1 MRKYVLKQRNGVLF
15 AGIIFT
21 FLILCMYSCFLT
33 VPVISDETTTMANAA
48 WLSGYDWSWM
58 VAALGG
64 YYYRFGQAFLT
75 LPFFALF
82 DNPDVIYRLSMVL
95 QSAIQVSIIPVVY
108 VICRRH
114 LSVKSQKTALLLG
127 TAVCLVPSMVLYTFY
142 YRGDFLLGVLPWYVL
157 LFFLETVKA
166 AEESR
171 RLSRILY
178 TMLAVFFSVFS
189 YTAHTRGIIVIIS
202 LVLVAVF
209 FKIFEK
215 KNSLHW
221 GSLFIAAIIF
231 ILIDTKTGNIFKN
244 ALYSIG
250 GLNANAIETTNVSS
264 YFAIFSFDA
273 IKDLVML
280 CLSWLQTLVAS
291 TQGLVLIGIVAFF
304 SLFIKVWFTKSVQ
317 ITVNEKIVTVF
328 SGLIFAGYYAAGAL
342 FFRGTYLALRTGEL
356 ERRVDRLLYDRY
368 AVCGAGMIIFLALYV
383 LCCKRE
389 WFRLKEKLISIIAA
403 AFIFAVWIWKI
414 LPTAVKYTGYI
425 YNAIILNTFNTIS
438 DPAKILSGE
447 YFTREALL
455 GISILG
461 GGLMFLILVIS
472 LWKNRRCPYVI
483 LTVVLLSDLLL
494 IHVNY
499 IKVRKASNDYV
510 AEATGEVVDFMQEF
524 EDEITECYPYILKGS
539 LSGIRIQFYQSQ
551 LMNYKMF
558 GKRQEEQLGQ
568 DNYFIISDH
577 DDINTDWYENDY
589 YLFEDFDYENAEYD
603 IVYVKGNALMQEMEK
618 LGYEMVKYI
627 PSEE

>member
-1 MRKYVLKQRNGVLF
+1 MKKKIFKNQNMIVLWGSVTAFLF
-15 AGIIFT
+15 LSAYSY
-21 FLILCMYSCFLT
+21 FLV

-58 VAALGG
+58 VTALGG
-64 YYYRFGQAFLT
+64 YYYRFGQALLT
-75 LPFFALF
+75 LPFFALL
-82 DNPDVIYRLSMVL
+82 DDPDMIYRLSMVL

-108 VICRRH
+108 IICRRY

-127 TAVCLVPSMVLYTFY
+127 MAVCLVPSMVLYTFY
-142 YRGDFLLGVLPWYVL
+142 YRGDFLLGVLPWHVL

-166 AEESR
+166 AEEKR

-189 YTAHTRGIIVIIS
+189 YTAHTRGIIVIIA
-202 LVLVAVF
+202 LVLAAAF
-209 FKIFEK
+209 LKIFEK

-231 ILIDTKTGNIFKN
+231 ILIDSRTGNIFKN

-250 GLNANAIETTNVSS
+250 GLNANAIETTNVSA

-291 TQGLVLIGIVAFF
+291 TQGLILIGIVAFF
-304 SLFIKVWFTKSVQ
+304 SLFIKVWFTKSLQ

-342 FFRGTYLALRTGEL
+342 FFRGTYLVLRTGEL

-368 AVCGAGMIIFLALYV
+368 AICGAGMTIFLALYV

-403 AFIFAVWIWKI
+403 ALIFAVWIWKI
-414 LPTAVKYTGYI
+414 LPTAVRYTGYI

-461 GGLMFLILVIS
+461 GGLMLIILVIS
-472 LWKNRRCPYVI
+472 LWKNKRCPYMI
-483 LTVVLLSDLLL
+483 LTVVLFSDLLL

-510 AEATGEVVDFMQEF
+510 AEATREVVDFMQEF
-524 EDEITECYPYILKGS
+524 ENEITECYPYILKGS

-577 DDINTDWYENDY
+577 DDIDLTWYENDY
-589 YLFEDFDYENAEYD
+589 YLFKDFDYENAKYD
-603 IVYVKGNALMQEMEK
+603 IVYVKGEELMEE
-618 LGYEMVKYI
+618 LERCGYKMYKFT
-627 PSEE
+627 SK